1 MLSVVGYNE
10 AYLRTL
16 KRYTTL
22 PGAVSA
28 SGVTSML
35 TSVGGP
41 APLYRARFQGT
52 PSLGHTAPGES
63 WADEGESLRFAS
75 QPTLAV
81 DKKPIWL
88 VRRAFSWF
96 LWLIRQ
102 FFFFIGCVSVVYPGT
117 QLWLLALVRQFAADA
132 GLFSCS

>member
-16 KRYTTL
+16 KRY
-22 PGAVSA
+22 GAGAAPVHA
-28 SGVTSML
+28 PFSGETWTDPVRRRSH
-35 TSVGGP
+35 
-41 APLYRARFQGT
+41 Q
-52 PSLGHTAPGES
+52 
-63 WADEGESLRFAS
+63 ADAS
-75 QPTLAV
+75 QPTPSLVAPPAPSGIRSIVSV

-102 FFFFIGCVSVVYPGT
+102 FFFFIGCISVVYPGT

-132 GLFSCS
+132 GILNLLQTSP